1 MPEDHLHYRN
11 NVAYIDETDKTL
23 LLLLLLL
30 LLLSAVCLW
39 MCIETLWL
47 FLDTHNNN
55 DCCMI
60 MTAAIMFSG
69 KYLDLERGI

>member
-23 LLLLLLL
+23 LLLLLL
-30 LLLSAVCLW
+30 SAVCLW

-47 FLDTHNNN
+47 FLDTHNN

-60 MTAAIMFSG
+60 MTAAFMFSG